1 VSRGARRL
9 AAPLASAALCWA
21 IGWLFLAAGQPHE
34 DAFILFKYARM
45 WAAGEGIAFFPGG
58 PPTEGATDF
67 GWLALLALA
76 QRCGVDAA
84 LAALACNSIAAGI
97 AAALILAGAGDSE
110 RGRWLVR
117 ALAVA
122 VPLTPAA
129 AAAYVGF
136 STVLYSTLA
145 LGLLAL
151 YRSERRGALRA
162 LPLGA
167 LALGLV
173 RPDGVVIG
181 ATFALLGL
189 ARAVRAGDARA
200 YLCGCALAV
209 GGGAIYFAWRWTY
222 FGELLPLPLAVKSHG
237 GSALP
242 GWMPNLHWLQHR
254 APRLVAIA
262 IAIVLARPRLD
273 AGLARLALGLLPF
286 AALWAAL
293 CFAVHAQDVGARFH
307 APIALAL
314 HYALAVLLARALRGG
329 RRGAALVLAIA
340 AALIVAR
347 DARSLLVHGYRPATQ
362 ADYIDRFAFEARA
375 CLPRGTRLALTEAG
389 RMAFWSDAQITDL
402 VGLNTARFAARPPA
416 LEDLRAL
423 DPDVVMLHHAG
434 ALDLRASGLGP
445 IVEVEAP
452 LAAHFVPWVG
462 PQERFTADAARPYR
476 ELALPNVTM
485 AAIAGVWFL
494 SEERA
499 RYDVLAVRYRGELAH
514 VYGIRRDFG
523 GRECLL
529 AALRGSFAEHAGPSY
544 LELLGE
550 AAR

>member
-1 VSRGARRL
+1 MSWALSLLSG
-9 AAPLASAALCWA
+9 ALCAA
-21 IGWLFLAAGQPHE
+21 IGWAFLASGQPHE

-58 PPTEGATDF
+58 TPTEGATDF

-76 QRCGVDAA
+76 QRLGVDVA
-84 LAALACNSIAAGI
+84 LAALALNSVAAG
-97 AAALILAGAGDSE
+97 AATALVLAGAGAVA

-122 VPLTPAA
+122 VPLTPVA

-136 STVLYSTLA
+136 STVFYSALA
-145 LGLLAL
+145 LALLAL

-162 LPLGA
+162 LPLVA

-181 ATFALLGL
+181 AVFVLLGL
-189 ARAVRAGDARA
+189 VRALRSGDAKA
-200 YLCGCALAV
+200 YLGACALALA
-209 GGGAIYFAWRWTY
+209 GGAAYFLWRWQH

-237 GSALP
+237 GGALP
-242 GWMPNLHWLQHR
+242 GLQPNVHWLQHR
-254 APRLVAIA
+254 LPRFGAIVLA
-262 IAIVLARPRLD
+262 VVLARPRLD
-273 AGLARLALGLLPF
+273 RGLARLALGLLPF
-286 AALWAAL
+286 AALWGAL
-293 CFAVHAQDVGARFH
+293 LFAVHAQDIGARFH

-314 HYALAVLLARALRGG
+314 HYTLVVLVARALRAG
-329 RRGAALVLAIA
+329 RPGAGLLLAVV

-347 DARSLLVHGYRPATQ
+347 DVRSLVVHGLRPAQ
-362 ADYIDRFAFEARA
+362 APEYIDRFAFDARA
-375 CLPRGTRLALTEAG
+375 CLPRGVRVVLTEAG
-389 RMAFWSDAQITDL
+389 RMAYWHAAEVTDL
-402 VGLNTARFAARPPA
+402 VGLNTARFARQPPS

-434 ALDLRASGLGP
+434 VLDLRAFGSGPL
-445 IVEVEAP
+445 VELDGP
-452 LAAHFVPWVG
+452 LAAHFVSWVG
-462 PQERFTADAARPYR
+462 PRQRYEHDAARPYR
-476 ELALPNVTM
+476 ELALPNVTL

-514 VYGIRRDFG
+514 VYGIRKDFA

-529 AALRGSFAEHAGPSY
+529 AALRGSFAEARPGY
-544 LELLGE
+544 LALLR